1 MAEPTR
7 AEQMRT
13 ASWFFW
19 SGRPVL
25 GTLPTESEITD
36 ATRFAA
42 AVRVQR
48 AFKEYRSASHV
59 RGLTSRRAS
68 SALLMTSA
76 ARGLVARRRVRQ
88 DAQDL
93 VWELFENSID
103 DETPTTAPRR
113 ASKAFGVLMLAAG
126 VLLLARL
133 HGHVL
138 AGRSSGAATTSS
150 KCVTQ
155 PMTLTCIHLLDVP
168 LQPNHE
174 VNLKKKSAQSASVQ
188 EAITS
193 ISQETA
199 HALAQYVNDSIR
211 ETSVAAIESMQEAI
225 TSISQETVHALAQY
239 MNDSLRET
247 RSTAATTMR
256 QEKIQVLAHL
266 NAAKRVVIMS
276 VQEIGRYLLGLV
288 TGATNTA
295 IKAAEWLKVVLK
307 EQVIQAGSVSRAWH
321 KAVGALLKDTEIFF
335 A

>member
-1 MAEPTR
+1 
-7 AEQMRT
+7 
-13 ASWFFW
+13 
-19 SGRPVL
+19 
-25 GTLPTESEITD
+25 
-36 ATRFAA
+36 
-42 AVRVQR
+42 
-48 AFKEYRSASHV
+48 
-59 RGLTSRRAS
+59 
-68 SALLMTSA
+68 
-76 ARGLVARRRVRQ
+76 
-88 DAQDL
+88 
-93 VWELFENSID
+93 
-103 DETPTTAPRR
+103 
-113 ASKAFGVLMLAAG
+113 MLAAG
-126 VLLLARL
+126 VLLLAGL

-193 ISQETA
+193 ISQET
-199 HALAQYVNDSIR
+199 
-211 ETSVAAIESMQEAI
+211 
-225 TSISQETVHALAQY
+225 VHALAQY
-239 MNDSLRET
+239 MNNSLRET